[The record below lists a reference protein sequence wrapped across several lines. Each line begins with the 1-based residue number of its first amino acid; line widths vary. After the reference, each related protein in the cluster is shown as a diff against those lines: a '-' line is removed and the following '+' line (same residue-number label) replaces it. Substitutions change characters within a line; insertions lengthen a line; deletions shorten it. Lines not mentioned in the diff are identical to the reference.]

1 MEAAIEAVGEF
12 GEVPRKHVRR
22 RVSDARGTRRKLP
35 HPHIRA
41 DVYPGDG
48 GAHDFAGRGE
58 SNRTRRPLVLGTDA
72 NRSMGRPLARRKSI
86 WMAAATRR
94 SWRKRSA
101 TAAMSSLLREKDCWT
116 SNPDSLVG
124 RFSAPTKRFA
134 KDTVTPFRESKP
146 QIYLGRS
153 PRESLSARAPTQA
166 VGGAGRR
173 QPCQFAGKIR
183 LPLCAAG
190 RLADCGPSRGRTM
203 ECSCGQH
210 RHQRRGA
217 GHRCPATRRPRAD
230 RDVDEQGRTAQQH
243 CRHAEQP
250 HHHEPAKMACTT
262 KLDRPTPAMKAANR
276 KLRSTRSGKRSW
288 MRPPDQ

>member
-22 RVSDARGTRRKLP
+22 RVPDARGTRRKHT

-58 SNRTRRPLVLGTDA
+58 SNRTRRPLILGTDA

-101 TAAMSSLLREKDCWT
+101 TAAMSSLLREEDCWT
-116 SNPDSLVG
+116 SNSDNPVG
-124 RFSAPTKRFA
+124 RFSAPMKRFA

-166 VGGAGRR
+166 VGSLKVPSCDHAATVAHEAMTANAQSARSCWPKNSLKISGSLTSRVARPGSVSRNGAVGGSVSRLAGRVLA
-173 QPCQFAGKIR
+173 QAGAK
-183 LPLCAAG
+183 
-190 RLADCGPSRGRTM
+190 
-203 ECSCGQH
+203 
-210 RHQRRGA
+210 RGA
-217 GHRCPATRRPRAD
+217 GS
-230 RDVDEQGRTAQQH
+230 
-243 CRHAEQP
+243 
-250 HHHEPAKMACTT
+250 AC
-262 KLDRPTPAMKAANR
+262 ANR
-276 KLRSTRSGKRSW
+276 RLSEGSSSHS
-288 MRPPDQ
+288 MP